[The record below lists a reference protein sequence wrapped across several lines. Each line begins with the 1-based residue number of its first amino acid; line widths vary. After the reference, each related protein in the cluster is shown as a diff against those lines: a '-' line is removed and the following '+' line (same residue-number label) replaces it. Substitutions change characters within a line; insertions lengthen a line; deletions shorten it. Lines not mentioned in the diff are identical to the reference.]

1 MLARQ
6 NQIRGTERDH
16 GARRKKVAAKLPSTV
31 GKENTLLS
39 ARTATKVIA
48 AHDKLAAAGVRIGRR
63 ASSVDTDLRESPSA
77 RRSKASEGRAPDAA
91 AKTRRKLR
99 LG

>member
-6 NQIRGTERDH
+6 NQITDVERNH
-16 GARRKKVAAKLPSTV
+16 GVRRKKVAAKLPSTV
-31 GKENTLLS
+31 GKENTMLS
-39 ARTATKVIA
+39 ARTAALVIA

-63 ASSVDTDLRESPSA
+63 ASSADTDLRESPSA
-77 RRSKASEGRAPDAA
+77 RRSKASQGRAPDAA